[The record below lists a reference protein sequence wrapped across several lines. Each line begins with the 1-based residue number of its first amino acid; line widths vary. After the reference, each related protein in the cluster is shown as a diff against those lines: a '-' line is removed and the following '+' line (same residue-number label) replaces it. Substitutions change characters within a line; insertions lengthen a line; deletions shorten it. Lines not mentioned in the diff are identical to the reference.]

1 MEFWIRVILFA
12 FGLAWM
18 IYILS
23 AVLTAHKSSPKRF
36 DLCSALAVIIGLA
49 LMALLQA
56 GVPTDLEAV
65 DGNVEVVETNP
76 LASLKTDSRL
86 DGKAALSFGYLT
98 EQDEYVVMVRQ
109 GDGGYRRKSYP
120 ADDTVV
126 YEDADADDARVEV
139 VDQHVVI
146 RETHEFPIVGEWTRD
161 RRELSKREIRIHVP
175 KGSIVQGEY
184 DFQ

>member
-1 MEFWIRVILFA
+1 
-12 FGLAWM
+12 
-18 IYILS
+18 
-23 AVLTAHKSSPKRF
+23 
-36 DLCSALAVIIGLA
+36 
-49 LMALLQA
+49 MALLQA

-76 LASLKTDSRL
+76 LVSLKTDSRL

-126 YEDADADDARVEV
+126 YEDADADAARVEV
-139 VDQHVVI
+139 VNQHVVI